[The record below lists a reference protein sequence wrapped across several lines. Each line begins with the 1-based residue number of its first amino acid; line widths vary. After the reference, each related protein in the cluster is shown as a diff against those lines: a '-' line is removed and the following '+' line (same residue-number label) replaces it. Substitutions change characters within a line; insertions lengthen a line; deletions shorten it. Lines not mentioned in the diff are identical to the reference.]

1 MKAFLNLI
9 LSLRMAFESKALTSW
24 PVVAQVGEAL
34 FWSRSWFCFAANKF
48 MLPQPG
54 NNLSLK
60 IVFRDLGGALFWSR
74 SWFCFVANLTF
85 AFLFARCS
93 ATSGKFDEKCRWNI
107 REAEKIMSRQKRCH
121 WVIRESVRS
130 DFKGCH
136 VIEISSELV
145 SHQRIFAIGCHGMG
159 PWGRVIQNILTQFSS
174 LNYFLVVAT

>member
-1 MKAFLNLI
+1 MIWGWLNLKKNIKNYWWVELKAFLNPI

-24 PVVAQVGEAL
+24 PVVAQVG
-34 FWSRSWFCFAANKF
+34 
-48 MLPQPG
+48 
-54 NNLSLK
+54 
-60 IVFRDLGGALFWSR
+60 GALFWSR

-85 AFLFARCS
+85 TFLFARCS
-93 ATSGKFDEKCRWNI
+93 ATSGKFDEKFHRNI

-121 WVIRESVRS
+121 WVIGESVRS

-159 PWGRVIQNILTQFSS
+159 IQNLLTQFSS